1 MSSLSTWWAARLE
14 KAKTRVE
21 ELENAITGLIDGS
34 IMSYQLDSGQT
45 RTLVTKHQVSQVVLA
60 LERAM
65 NDVSILDARVNGT
78 AAARIQPDF

>member
-1 MSSLSTWWAARLE
+1 MSTWWAARPE

>member
-1 MSSLSTWWAARLE
+1 MSLAAWWAERLE

-21 ELENAITGLIDGS
+21 ELETALTGLVDGS

-45 RTLVTKHQVSQVVLA
+45 RTLVTKHQVSQIVLA

-65 NDVSILDARVNGT
+65 NDVSVLDARVNGS
-78 AAARIQPDF
+78 AAARIQPDY

>member
-1 MSSLSTWWAARLE
+1 MSLASWWAERLE

-21 ELENAITGLIDGS
+21 ELETALSGLIDGS

-45 RTLVTKHQVSQVVLA
+45 RTLVTKHQVSQIVLA

-65 NDVSILDARVNGT
+65 NDVSVLDARVNGT
-78 AAARIQPDF
+78 AASRIQPDY

>member
-1 MSSLSTWWAARLE
+1 MSTWWAARLE

>member
-1 MSSLSTWWAARLE
+1 VSLAAWWAERLE

-21 ELENAITGLIDGS
+21 DLEAAISGLADGS

-45 RTLVTKHQVSQVVLA
+45 RTLVTKQQISQIVLA
-60 LERAM
+60 LERAL
-65 NDVSILDARVNGT
+65 NDVSVLDARVNGS